1 MNAKDRSM
9 TNSGRVQVRR
19 GRGVAAVLLGLG
31 VLLAGAG
38 AAGLAPAAEPV
49 KAPAAAA
56 AAPATAAGSPA
67 ENAAARAVAPAG
79 AMVPAASD
87 LGEVPAGATTQHA
100 WFVAPG
106 MGGFPAAVMHIPPR
120 DGRWS
125 VEGTVKLANVFN
137 EEPVA
142 LMASGAKV
150 LVVLPSG
157 RGGETTNT
165 AGGSTATRTRRVVS
179 MTAWKTAGGT
189 WEYRPLGRTGIEPE
203 LPGTGRVVDVCWSP
217 KGPLVL
223 LGPQGAAASPLVAS
237 DVAPDS
243 SAAQPW
249 RLMRLGDGK
258 WEPVALPGE
267 LGLEPA
273 SVVRLVGT
281 RSGAEVWAENA
292 PGSGREP
299 GTVSAWAVPAKDT
312 ERPEPVRAMAGVPG
326 GLAGTVL
333 LAGRGEGVLAVRAD
347 ATGVT
352 VMSRLPAEGAGAPKL
367 GTHEAWR
374 TVTRVSRENKEAPE
388 QREWP
393 MAVLS
398 LLGLDRVAVVTAEA
412 KLPQVGGGTGTAPG
426 AGPRQ
431 ESGTRGDLRSL
442 ATAANR
448 SFAVTELSTGDGRV
462 MFSGAAKREGVV
474 TTRDFHLL
482 MLAFASMMVAV
493 LLFVLRSD
501 KSRPVVMPEGSSLAS
516 GAKRAVATGIDA
528 FAVLLLAGP
537 LLGISVTQLIS
548 AQTMLNPGN
557 AIVDVLGVMALGM
570 VHGTISEALWGRTI
584 GKFVTGCEVAGF
596 VRRRAEKVEKAE
608 DAESDA
614 ASDKQGETAGSYVVG
629 VPMLWQA
636 GARNAVKWLLWPLS
650 LVALFDATA
659 RHPGDVIGQTV
670 VVEFEEEEG
679 EE

>member
-1 MNAKDRSM
+1 
-9 TNSGRVQVRR
+9 
-19 GRGVAAVLLGLG
+19 
-31 VLLAGAG
+31 
-38 AAGLAPAAEPV
+38 
-49 KAPAAAA
+49 
-56 AAPATAAGSPA
+56 
-67 ENAAARAVAPAG
+67 
-79 AMVPAASD
+79 MVPAASD

-142 LMASGAKV
+142 LMAFGAKV

-157 RGGETTNT
+157 RGGEATG
-165 AGGSTATRTRRVVS
+165 AGGGNAAARTRRVVS
-179 MTAWKTAGGT
+179 MTAGQTAGGT

-223 LGPQGAAASPLVAS
+223 LGPQGAAASPLVGA

-243 SAAQPW
+243 GAAQPW
-249 RLMRLGDGK
+249 RLLRLGDGK
-258 WEPVALPGE
+258 WEAVNLPAE

-273 SVVRLVGT
+273 SVVRLAGT

-312 ERPEPVRAMAGVPG
+312 ERPEPVRTMAGVPG

-347 ATGVT
+347 GTGVT

-374 TVTRVSRENKEAPE
+374 TVTRVPRESKEAPE

-398 LLGLDRVAVVTAEA
+398 LLGLDRVALVTAEA

-426 AGPRQ
+426 ASPRQ

-448 SFAVTELSTGDGRV
+448 SFAITEVSTGDGRV

-482 MLAFASMMVAV
+482 TLAFASMMVAV

-501 KSRPVVMPEGSSLAS
+501 KNRPVVMPEGSSLAS

-537 LLGISVTQLIS
+537 LLGISAGRLVS
-548 AQTMLNPGN
+548 VETMMNPGG
-557 AIVDVLGVMALGM
+557 AMLDVLGVMALGM
-570 VHGTISEALWGRTI
+570 VCGTISEALWGRTI

-596 VRRRAEKVEKAE
+596 VRRRAEKAEKTE
-608 DAESDA
+608 KTDDAEQA
-614 ASDKQGETAGSYVVG
+614 ETTEKQTETVGSYDVG
-629 VPMLWQA
+629 TPMLWQA

-670 VVEFEEEEG
+670 VVEFEEEEEG